1 MEQWNSYRLLALQFQ
16 ARRQRSRLMNGRI
29 IFYIALAF
37 FSILY
42 VILSPQPPFPGK
54 LILKAVP
61 IWMIAAHVF
70 LSLKD
75 RKGRLLFVGVLF
87 GSAGDVVLST
97 DYPLSFVIGLGLFLV
112 GHIFYILSFA
122 HQWEFKAWK
131 IAPAAAVLAL
141 STSLSIALTPYLNG
155 LTIPVYAYVF
165 VISLMVVFAIFRNP
179 PSPAVWIGGV
189 LFLLSDAIIALREF
203 MKMEIPYRAIL
214 IMSTYYL
221 AQILIGE
228 GSIQDNRTQKR

>member
-1 MEQWNSYRLLALQFQ
+1 
-16 ARRQRSRLMNGRI
+16 MNPRI
-29 IFYIALAF
+29 IYFIVLAF

-42 VILSPQPPFPGK
+42 VILSPGPDFPGK

-61 IWMIAAHVF
+61 IWMVAAHVF

-75 RKGRLLFVGVLF
+75 RKGRLLFVGLLF
-87 GSAGDVVLST
+87 GSAGDVTLSA
-97 DYPLSFVIGLGLFLV
+97 DFPMNFEAGLGLFLI

-122 HQWEFKAWK
+122 PQWEFKPWK
-131 IAPAAAVLAL
+131 LIPTAGVLAL
-141 STSLSIALTPYLNG
+141 STALSIALTPHLNG

-165 VISLMVVFAIFRNP
+165 VISLMVIFAIFRNP
-179 PSPAVWIGGV
+179 PSPAVWIGGI
-189 LFLLSDAIIALREF
+189 LFILSDAIIAIARL
-203 MKMEIPYRAIL
+203 MKMEVPHAAIL

-228 GSIQDNRTQKR
+228 GSIQDSRTTRNS